1 MNCGL
6 NPRAGNGCS
15 KIIKSCAYTSLRTLF
30 GKKYDPAE
38 LIPGL
43 NTRVEH
49 SAVDA
54 IHNGGL
60 KTKQHD
66 FWGN

>member
-1 MNCGL
+1 MGQINVQ
-6 NPRAGNGCS
+6 
-15 KIIKSCAYTSLRTLF
+15 KSSSHVHISTSLRTLF

-49 SAVDA
+49 SAR
-54 IHNGGL
+54 
-60 KTKQHD
+60 
-66 FWGN
+66 